1 MAIGKGNGYMTKE
14 ELAKANAQCVK
25 DKTTIT
31 LYTGTNPTFASQLT
45 SKFCFDTQINFRD
58 TYVIQKLGSKQQKF
72 KANYG
77 PGIYLTDNLE
87 EARGYGEI
95 LVKFVC
101 TQTPYADLTGTL
113 FTTWRK
119 SLGLNGGPQAVLA
132 EPDLAAL
139 LLVAAGTTNYYVLRT
154 PAGVEPGNYP

>member
-1 MAIGKGNGYMTKE
+1 M
-14 ELAKANAQCVK
+14 
-25 DKTTIT
+25 
-31 LYTGTNPTFASQLT
+31 
-45 SKFCFDTQINFRD
+45 
-58 TYVIQKLGSKQQKF
+58 IQKLGSRQQRF

-119 SLGLNGGPQAVLA
+119 SLGLKGGAAGRVLV
-132 EPDLAAL
+132 EPDPVAAL
-139 LLVAAGTTNYYVLRT
+139 LLVAAGSQQNYYVLRT
-154 PAGVEPGNYP
+154 PNGVVPGTYP